1 MATKL
6 TESREV
12 RKQKLDNLTTIL
24 SLCLSFH
31 ATILI
36 LNGSDL
42 SVAHTVASEMTKY
55 LFIVDGFISSIL
67 GYFITDGVLY

>member
-1 MATKL
+1 MTKM
-6 TESREV
+6 TESREI

-24 SLCLSFH
+24 SLCLAFH

-36 LNGSDL
+36 LSKSDL
-42 SVAHTVASEMTKY
+42 TVAHTIASEMTKC
-55 LFIVDGFISSIL
+55 LFIVDSFISSIL